1 VPKKGQ
7 KNNVSLW
14 LAWRQVRQEL

>member
-14 LAWRQVRQEL
+14 LAAKQVQQEL